1 MRKMWDFRCTGC
13 DDVKELLVRND
24 DPAPSCTKC
33 GAETKRMLA
42 APRCKLEG
50 ISGDFP
56 GAAIKW
62 ARDHERAAKQAAKR
76 NPEADA

>member
-1 MRKMWDFRCTGC
+1 MILFDFKCTGC
-13 DDVKELLVRND
+13 DAVAEHLVSSD
-24 DPAPSCTKC
+24 TKVVRCKDC
-33 GAETKRMLA
+33 GSDANRLIP

-62 ARDHERAAKQAAKR
+62 AKDHERAAKQAAKA
-76 NPEADA
+76 NSDNTF

>member
-1 MRKMWDFRCTGC
+1 MILFDFRCTEC
-13 DDVKELLVRND
+13 DRVDEHLVRRDTKVVACNECGS
-24 DPAPSCTKC
+24 PATK
-33 GAETKRMLA
+33 LIP

-62 ARDHERAAKQAAKR
+62 AKDHERAAKQAAKA
-76 NPEADA
+76 NSDNTF